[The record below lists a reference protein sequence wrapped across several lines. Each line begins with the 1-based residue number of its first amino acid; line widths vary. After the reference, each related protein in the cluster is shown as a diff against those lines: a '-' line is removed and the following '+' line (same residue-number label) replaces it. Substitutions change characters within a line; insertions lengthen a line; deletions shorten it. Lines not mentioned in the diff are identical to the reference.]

1 LRGGFLFSLQL
12 LLTLSGEHFFVNSAE
27 LVEPGLEKG
36 ALIRRIQLSL
46 NTLSATEF
54 LWTTFCQRNRTVIAR
69 DLEDEGQTTHSI
81 DLNNLIC
88 YK

>member
-12 LLTLSGEHFFVNSAE
+12 LLTPSGEHFFVNSAE
-27 LVEPGLEKG
+27 LIEPDLEKG
-36 ALIRRIQLSL
+36 ALMRRIQLIG
-46 NTLSATEF
+46 NTLHTTEI
-54 LWTTFCQRNRTVIAR
+54 LWTTFCQRKRTVIAR
-69 DLEDEGQTTHSI
+69 DSDDEGQTTHSI